1 MLHRQ
6 RPDNFIEVW
15 MKKTKRTITL
25 VLVVFFAINAL
36 APKTAFSITLKQEED
51 MGREF
56 MRVVLKHYELIHDP
70 MLVTYLNQVGQ
81 KILAATPPDA
91 FNYKFYLIKQN
102 AYNAFASPAGNIFL
116 NSGLFEALDNEEEL
130 AGILAH
136 EIAHAQCRHIS
147 QRIERSS
154 KTNLLTLA
162 GIAAGIFLGIGGA
175 ATAASAV
182 TVGSMATNQTIAL
195 AYSREDEMQADQI
208 GLSYLTAAGY
218 GGAGLLT
225 ALKKMRSK
233 QWFGSKQIP
242 TYLMTHPASEARIAY
257 IDTWIQTHPQK
268 TNPLSEKI
276 KNDDYAFSRARA
288 RIAAIYG
295 DMDIAL
301 INFKAAINK
310 DPDDPIACY
319 GYGLILDRKGDRKE
333 AIGQMKKAL
342 AKHTFDPYILT
353 DLGRIFFLD
362 GQNENAE
369 NTLKGAL
376 AIASDNP
383 RTFFYLG
390 RTKMGLND
398 LAGAQRAFE
407 SALKLDP
414 DYADTY
420 YFAGQALS
428 QQNKP
433 GPAHYNLGIFYEKTA
448 QFKNAIFHLQKALEM
463 SVSPL
468 KKEEIK
474 SRLKKVRDA
483 QHHAK
488 REARNKKQ

>member
-6 RPDNFIEVW
+6 KPANFIEVW
-15 MKKTKRTITL
+15 MKKIKRIITL
-25 VLVVFFAINAL
+25 VLMVFFAINTL
-36 APKTAFSITLKQEED
+36 VPRTAFSITIKQEED
-51 MGREF
+51 MAGEF
-56 MRVVLKHYELIHDP
+56 MRVVLAHYELINDP
-70 MLVTYLNQVGQ
+70 MLLTYLNQVGQ

-91 FNYKFYLIKQN
+91 FSYKFYLIRQN

-116 NSGLFEALDNEEEL
+116 NSGLFEALANEEEL

-154 KTNLLTLA
+154 KTNFLTMA
-162 GIAAGIFLGIGGA
+162 GIAAGILLGMGGS

-218 GGAGLLT
+218 GGQGLLT
-225 ALKKMRSK
+225 ALKKIRSK

-268 TNPLSEKI
+268 SNPLPEKI
-276 KNDDYAFSRARA
+276 KADNYNFSRARA

-295 DMDIAL
+295 DMDIAS

-310 DPDDPIACY
+310 DPDDAIACY
-319 GYGLILDRKGDRKE
+319 GYGLILDRKGNRKE

-342 AKHTFDPYILT
+342 TTHTFDPYILT
-353 DLGRIFFLD
+353 DLGRIYFLD
-362 GQNENAE
+362 GQNKNAVSS
-369 NTLKGAL
+369 LKGAL

-390 RTKMGLND
+390 RANMGLKD
-398 LAGAQRAFE
+398 SAGAQTAFE

-414 DYADTY
+414 DYADAY
-420 YFAGQALS
+420 YFKGQIFN

-448 QFKNAIFHLQKALEM
+448 QFKNAIFHLQKALEITVLP
-463 SVSPL
+463 SE
-468 KKEEIK
+468 KEEIEAH
-474 SRLKKVRDA
+474 LKKVRDA

-488 REARNKKQ
+488 REARKKKQ